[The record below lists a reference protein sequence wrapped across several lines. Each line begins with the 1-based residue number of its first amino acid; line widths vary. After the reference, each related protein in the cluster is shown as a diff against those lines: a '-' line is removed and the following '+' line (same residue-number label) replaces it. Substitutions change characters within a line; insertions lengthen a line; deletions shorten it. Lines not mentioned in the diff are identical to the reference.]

1 MTDAWSDDRQAA
13 LDHVRVWLRHWGATS
28 GVAHDDARTELRAAL
43 AYWRQFHGNPERRAF
58 DVAVAASK
66 QRRAA

>member
-1 MTDAWSDDRQAA
+1 MTVMADDRAA
-13 LDHVRVWLRHWGATS
+13 TLDHLRTWLNHWHCTTGQD
-28 GVAHDDARTELRAAL
+28 HDDARTELRAAL
-43 AYWRQFHGNPERRAF
+43 AYYRKYHADPARRAF